1 MDLSFLGDQE
11 GEKDSKDLLEARFA
25 ARRIRALLDAPLMV
39 EEGDGL
45 RPVRPSDVM
54 ILLRSPGPV
63 LHHYIQALEEE
74 GVPWSAGEG
83 KDFFQTTQVNVAL
96 AILQIVDNPRQDVPL
111 IAALRSPV
119 FGFTGDELALLRADS
134 GGDLYAALVHAA
146 ETGDRQCRDFLD
158 RLEELRSGAGDRSE
172 ERRGGKEG

>member
-1 MDLSFLGDQE
+1 MSGKVTLVGAGPGDP
-11 GEKDSKDLLEARFA
+11 GLLTVKGLRALEQAEVVVYDRLVSPAVLELIPSA

-134 GGDLYAALVHAA
+134 GGDL
-146 ETGDRQCRDFLD
+146 
-158 RLEELRSGAGDRSE
+158 
-172 ERRGGKEG
+172 